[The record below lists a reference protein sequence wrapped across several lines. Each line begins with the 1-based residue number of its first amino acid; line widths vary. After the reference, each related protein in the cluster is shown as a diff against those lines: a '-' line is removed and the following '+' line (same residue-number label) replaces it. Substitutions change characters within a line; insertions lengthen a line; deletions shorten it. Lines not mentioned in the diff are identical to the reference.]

1 MNLAKLMLTEGK
13 PVDKII
19 KYTGLTLEQLE
30 QIEQ

>member
-1 MNLAKLMLTEGK
+1 MNLAKLMLAEGE

-30 QIEQ
+30 QIEK